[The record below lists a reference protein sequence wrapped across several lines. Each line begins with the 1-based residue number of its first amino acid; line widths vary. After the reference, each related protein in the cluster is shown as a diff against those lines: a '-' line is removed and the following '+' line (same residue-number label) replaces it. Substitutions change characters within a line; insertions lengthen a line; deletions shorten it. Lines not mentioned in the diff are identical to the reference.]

1 MNAMRRTSRRAGF
14 DRQRRPR
21 KRWLAGT
28 LFLAAALAWSA
39 GFLQF
44 VAGLPRAN
52 TAPPDGTVD
61 AIVVLTGG
69 SGRLDAGLALLE
81 AGRAE
86 KLFVS
91 GVYQGVD
98 VAALLKLSQT
108 APRDLDCCI
117 VLGYA
122 ADDTTG
128 NATETAQWVAE
139 EGFRSL
145 LLVTAN
151 YHLPRSMLEFR
162 AAMPDIEIEAWPVHP
177 PKVEIADWWRW
188 PGTAKLLAGEYTKYL
203 AARLRIWL
211 RGLRDGDRPEWLS

>member
-1 MNAMRRTSRRAGF
+1 VNAMRRMPRRAGT
-14 DRQRRPR
+14 DRQRRLR
-21 KRWLAGT
+21 KRWLAGF
-28 LFLAAALAWSA
+28 LFIAAAFAWSA

-44 VAGLPRAN
+44 VAGLPRADA
-52 TAPPDGTVD
+52 APPDGTVD

-69 SGRLDAGLALLE
+69 SGRLEAGLALLE
-81 AGRAE
+81 AGRAK

-91 GVYQGVD
+91 GVYHGVD
-98 VAALLKLSQT
+98 VQSLLKLSQT
-108 APRDLDCCI
+108 APSNLDCCI

-128 NATETAQWVAE
+128 NASETAQWVAAE
-139 EGFRSL
+139 DFHSL

-151 YHLPRSMLEFR
+151 YHLPRSLLEFR
-162 AAMPDIEIEAWPVHP
+162 AVMPDVEIKAWPVHP

-203 AARLRIWL
+203 AARVRIWL
-211 RGLRDGDRPEWLS
+211 RGLRRTNQPAWLE